1 MILSLRSDEFHNVGD
16 SIANIRLEP
25 SGVTNKPIEYNS
37 AIGAGV
43 QKVVRD
49 I

>member
-1 MILSLRSDEFHNVGD
+1 MIPFLGSDEFHDVRD
-16 SIANIRLEP
+16 SIAKVRLEP

-37 AIGAGV
+37 AISPGI
-43 QKVVRD
+43 QKVVWD